1 MSRKSSYLVA
11 VLDRQVQSHV
21 EIWMGVSEAADAA
34 DWRHPIEEV
43 PYLGRRK
50 LDEDA
55 CLGMLCWG

>member
-1 MSRKSSYLVA
+1 
-11 VLDRQVQSHV
+11 
-21 EIWMGVSEAADAA
+21 MGVSEAADAA